1 MKFNV
6 HYIKNTAGA
15 PLPSW

>member
-6 HYIKNTAGA
+6 HYIKNTAA
-15 PLPSW
+15 PLTSW